1 MSLVGD
7 IARSFV
13 APRRSMRV
21 QIEAGITEEQTLF
34 YAMLAGVLNLI
45 AQTPALYRR
54 SLTSEDAF
62 AGLFAAQFVSS
73 VFMLPLA
80 LLLLGGL
87 THLILKLFRG
97 KADWRTARRAFV
109 WPVLVASPFVLLS
122 GVFNVLATNVVTNFA
137 IAMVTAMVFV
147 WQFCSCQAEAEFGEV
162 RHGTE

>member
-7 IARSFV
+7 IARSFL
-13 APRRSMRV
+13 APRKSMRD
-21 QIEAGITEEQTLF
+21 QIDAGITEEQTLF
-34 YAMLAGVLNLI
+34 YAMLCGLFNLI

-54 SLTSEDAF
+54 SLISEDNF
-62 AGLFAAQFVSS
+62 NGLFAAQFVSS

-122 GVFNVLATNVVTNFA
+122 GIFNVLATGVMTNFA
-137 IAMVTAMVFV
+137 IGLTTAMVFV
-147 WQFCSCQAEAEFGEV
+147 WQFCSCQAEAEFGETPV
-162 RHGTE
+162 GAN